1 MRLVLT
7 GRNVEISPAIRK
19 LVERKLEKLD
29 RQTEHAVMSAQV
41 VLELERYRHLADITL
56 HARGDHIAH
65 GLGDMNEWET
75 SLTEAVGK
83 VGQQLRK
90 LKGRWEA
97 RRRAGA
103 VSRQAVETA
112 GPVVRAARSPRSAI
126 VRRVRKYPVKPMT
139 VDEAALALDEAENPF
154 LVFRNADTDEV
165 NVIYRRKDGRV
176 GLIETER

>member
-29 RQTEHAVMSAQV
+29 RQTEHAVLSAQV
-41 VLELERYRHLADITL
+41 VLELERHRHVAEITL
-56 HARGDHIAH
+56 HTRGDHIAH
-65 GLGDMNEWET
+65 ALGDMNEWET

-83 VGQQLRK
+83 VGQQLRR

-103 VSRQAVETA
+103 VSRPAPSRPPA
-112 GPVVRAARSPRSAI
+112 PWCAPRASPRSAV
-126 VRRVRKYPVKPMT
+126 VRRVRST
-139 VDEAALALDEAENPF
+139 
-154 LVFRNADTDEV
+154 R
-165 NVIYRRKDGRV
+165 
-176 GLIETER
+176 